1 MRWGRLIFGFALG
14 VTGGICL
21 GYAVWR
27 GGATLWALGLLSL
40 ALGVVSTLCAV
51 YRFGPARTEPLDST
65 SWNASAA
72 PPLGQMLMNYGL
84 ISEADLE
91 KALARQRKEKKR
103 LGQILVSMGLVT
115 YAQVAEVLEEQVS
128 RREGRL
134 LYGVGEKLVG

>member
-1 MRWGRLIFGFALG
+1 MG
-14 VTGGICL
+14 VTGGISL
-21 GYAVWR
+21 GYALWR
-27 GGATLWALGLLSL
+27 GGATLWVVGFVSL
-40 ALGVVSTLCAV
+40 ALGVVSTLSAV
-51 YRFGPARTEPLDST
+51 CRFGAPRAEPLDSIN
-65 SWNASAA
+65 WNASAA

-91 KALARQRKEKKR
+91 KALARQKKDKKR
-103 LGQILVSMGLVT
+103 LGQILVDMGLVT